1 LSPDSSR
8 LLTAVASALADGAWT
23 GGDDG
28 PVETDG
34 DDRADD
40 GDGDDRADD
49 GDGDDRADDGDDDP
63 EEEPDAAT
71 PCTVG
76 GL

>member
-1 LSPDSSR
+1 M
-8 LLTAVASALADGAWT
+8 AWALADGAWT

-49 GDGDDRADDGDDDP
+49 GDDDA

-71 PCTVG
+71 TGTVG

>member
-1 LSPDSSR
+1 MSPDAST
-8 LLTAVASALADGAWT
+8 LLTAVASALADGAWI
-23 GGDDG
+23 GGDDRAG
-28 PVETDG
+28 ETDG
-34 DDRADD
+34 DAA
-40 GDGDDRADD
+40 GDD
-49 GDGDDRADDGDDDP
+49 GDGDDRADDGDDDA